1 MATNVTYPHPLEE
14 EPSGAL
20 TFLDQALRRF
30 STAIRKK
37 PNWRKKIMDRKIMA
51 KWIQEAAVQD
61 SQQLGYSDP
70 MVIVWDART
79 IEFAD
84 KELKDYKNYI
94 EELQASGSCIE
105 PDIDAVWRADG
116 LIDEELRQ
124 QLIDAVAVLEN
135 VPEEKKDW
143 HPGTNNMVLDL
154 VHPSLW
160 PVIYGRSVDTDGKI
174 IQCPFRALE
183 PGNNIYSYSGDAYG
197 EYSDY
202 NSDDSEESYRGYNVN
217 DYSRVVEASR
227 ADRYMNGWS
236 KKFCWLPSEF
246 EVSADGTSTKI
257 SSYINNLNGPGQKE
271 LFYPILEKIFSK
283 FVPMFNHLLADL
295 NGNNHHRFRS
305 GSPTEV
311 TDYDG
316 QDSKKKVLTKKYYD
330 AWEQLILEYENDQ
343 ELTVDFEDLTL
354 ENIDSDDES
363 ENNEHEIWD
372 LGGVCLHRTWSP
384 PNITDDVKLNGKTA
398 KVIVKLANI
407 ILTPEN
413 PVYDGGSWHV
423 EAMRNERIIA
433 TGIYYYSQENITDSE
448 LRFRRTVH
456 VNRNPHVQ
464 WSNWGNVHDMNTEFG
479 VQELGQ
485 IETIDNRAIV
495 FPNVYQH
502 CVSPFRLED
511 QTKPGHRKIL
521 VFFLCDP
528 SANHEIPTTKTVT
541 PQQPGIRADLEAA
554 LRSGRPG
561 RLAEEIFQMI
571 LKNIPPPIP
580 LEEAEKYRAA
590 LMRERSNFTGKSSM
604 VQGIQYNFCEH

>member
-1 MATNVTYPHPLEE
+1 MATNAMYPHPLEE
-14 EPSGAL
+14 EPTGAL
-20 TFLDQALRRF
+20 TFLDQTLRNF

-37 PNWRKKIMDRKIMA
+37 PNWQKKIMDRKIMA

-61 SQQLGYSDP
+61 SQRFGYSDP
-70 MVIVWDART
+70 MVIVWDAWT
-79 IEFAD
+79 IEFVD
-84 KELKDYKNYI
+84 KELKAYKNYI
-94 EELQASGSCIE
+94 EELRASGSCIE

-160 PVIYGRSVDTDGKI
+160 PVIYGRSVDTDGKTI
-174 IQCPFRALE
+174 NRPFKTRI
-183 PGNNIYSYSGDAYG
+183 PGNYFHSYDEDSENEDSNYS
-197 EYSDY
+197 
-202 NSDDSEESYRGYNVN
+202 SDDFGDGYHAYNV
-217 DYSRVVEASR
+217 DIDSRVVEPSR
-227 ADRYMNGWS
+227 ANRYMNGWS

-295 NGNNHHRFRS
+295 NENSHRRFRS

-311 TDYDG
+311 TDYYG
-316 QDSKKKVLTKKYYD
+316 QDSRKKVLTKDYYE
-330 AWEQLILEYENDQ
+330 AWEKLILEYENDQ

-363 ENNEHEIWD
+363 ENSEHEIWD
-372 LGGVCLHRTWSP
+372 LGGVCLHRIWSP
-384 PNITDDVKLNGKTA
+384 PNITDGVKLNGKTA

-413 PVYDGGSWHV
+413 PVYNGGT
-423 EAMRNERIIA
+423 

-456 VNRNPHVQ
+456 VNRNPRVQ

-485 IETIDNRAIV
+485 IETIM
-495 FPNVYQH
+495 
-502 CVSPFRLED
+502 
-511 QTKPGHRKIL
+511 
-521 VFFLCDP
+521 
-528 SANHEIPTTKTVT
+528 PTTRTVT
-541 PQQPGIRADLEAA
+541 PQQPEIRADLEAA

-580 LEEAEKYRAA
+580 LEEAQEYRAA
-590 LMRERSNFTGKSSM
+590 LMRERSNFTAKSSM